1 MDLSVAELK
10 QQIDTEYKAAKLGL
24 VGLSSGT
31 SRHTVITAKME
42 RMNETRE
49 KLQTLV
55 GDSAIGIIANVIDS
69 IPDKLSR
76 NDILSIIRNELHNT
90 METEYLIDQITD
102 MWETQDM
109 IIERFGSDIATI
121 IMSTPS
127 L

>member
-1 MDLSVAELK
+1 MVH
-10 QQIDTEYKAAKLGL
+10 
-24 VGLSSGT
+24 
-31 SRHTVITAKME
+31 RHTVITAKME

-55 GDSAIGIIANVIDS
+55 GDSAIGIIANVINS

-76 NDILSIIRNELHNT
+76 NDILPIIRNELHNT
-90 METEYLIDQITD
+90 METEHLIDRITD

-121 IMSTPS
+121 IMSAPS

>member
-1 MDLSVAELK
+1 MGLSVAELK
-10 QQIDTEYKAAKLGL
+10 QQIDDEYRAAKLGL

-42 RMNETRE
+42 QMNETHE

-76 NDILSIIRNELHNT
+76 NDILSIIRSELHNT
-90 METEYLIDQITD
+90 METEHLIDSITD
-102 MWETQDM
+102 MWETQD
-109 IIERFGSDIATI
+109 IIIQRFGSDIATI
-121 IMSTPS
+121 IMGAPS

>member
-55 GDSAIGIIANVIDS
+55 GDSAIGIIANVIDQYQ
-69 IPDKLSR
+69 INYLEMIFCLLYEMNFITQWKR
-76 NDILSIIRNELHNT
+76 NIL
-90 METEYLIDQITD
+90 LIGLPTCGKRKI
-102 MWETQDM
+102 
-109 IIERFGSDIATI
+109 
-121 IMSTPS
+121 
-127 L
+127 